1 MKETILTRKEEIIA
15 ALIGVIIGGV
25 IGAIMSVS
33 YWNETKRMHTLEE
46 ENKTLREIVWQQES
60 FIEQQAAQK

>member
-1 MKETILTRKEEIIA
+1 MKEAILTRRAELISAI
-15 ALIGVIIGGV
+15 IGVVIGSV

-33 YWNETKRMHTLEE
+33 YWNETMELKELRE

-60 FIEQQAAQK
+60 FIEQQSLQK

>member
-15 ALIGVIIGGV
+15 ALIGVVIGSV

-33 YWNETKRMHTLEE
+33 YWNETKKIQALRE